1 MAEDHERSAT
11 PVVVTAPPA
20 PAPEVKEAPSDL
32 TLAPAESDPPHES
45 GYGFGV

>member
-1 MAEDHERSAT
+1 MSEDHERPAT

-20 PAPEVKEAPSDL
+20 PKPEVKEAPSDV
-32 TLAPAESDPPHES
+32 TPAPTETDPPHES